1 MNENMDIRAYEDL
14 VLQRVLRA
22 FDGIDNGNAD
32 YVDDVLDSIEML
44 FKLKPHLQAELEKA
58 KTNLALV
65 AQQSFLESYKRVAAE
80 EDELS
85 KQFKQQQD
93 SSRIKWGYRKDLLE
107 AILNIMNNNQLIP
120 FKSPTFASID
130 SVKGVKTASIPVEE
144 EEPEPE
150 PEPIPVQAPVQPQQQ
165 HTYTRPNPQL
175 FDEVS
180 EAELSPDDIKRAQE
194 EAKQLQRRR
203 G

>member
-22 FDGIDNGNAD
+22 FDGIDAGNAE
-32 YVDDVLDSIEML
+32 YVDDVIDSIEML
-44 FKLKPHLQAELEKA
+44 FKLKPHVHKELQKEKQR
-58 KTNLALV
+58 LAMV
-65 AQQSFLESYKRVAAE
+65 VQQSFMESYRRVAAE

-93 SSRIKWGYRKDLLE
+93 ANRIKWGYRKDLLE

-130 SVKGVKTASIPVEE
+130 SVKGIKSASIPVVE
-144 EEPEPE
+144 EEPEQEYEEELQTVP
-150 PEPIPVQAPVQPQQQ
+150 PQQPQ
-165 HTYTRPNPQL
+165 PPQL
-175 FDEVS
+175 FDAVPDE
-180 EAELSPDDIKRAQE
+180 ELSPEDIKRAQK
-194 EAKQLQRRR
+194 EAQKLQKRRR
-203 G
+203 

>member
-1 MNENMDIRAYEDL
+1 MDIRAYEDL

-44 FKLKPHLQAELEKA
+44 FKLKPHLQAELEKE
-58 KTNLALV
+58 KQRLAII

-80 EDELS
+80 DDELS

-107 AILNIMNNNQLIP
+107 SILNIMNSNQLIP

-130 SVKGVKTASIPVEE
+130 SIKGINDASLAVEE
-144 EEPEPE
+144 ESEPEIE
-150 PEPIPVQAPVQPQQQ
+150 EELQPVPPQQ
-165 HTYTRPNPQL
+165 HTYKKPSPQL
-175 FDEVS
+175 FAPVS
-180 EAELSPDDIKRAQE
+180 DNELSPEDIQRAKE
-194 EAKQLQRRR
+194 EAQQLQKRR
-203 G
+203 